1 MMGNAQPSFS
11 ISQKT
16 FYDAI
21 SWKEN
26 GKSDV
31 FPIEISR
38 KLGSTHYFT
47 SVFWFFELKNKLEQE
62 KIYSGCDYS

>member
-1 MMGNAQPSFS
+1 MMENAQTSFT

-21 SWKEN
+21 SWKED
-26 GKSDV
+26 GKPDV

-38 KLGSTHYFT
+38 KLVSTNYFT
-47 SVFWFFELKNKLEQE
+47 HVF
-62 KIYSGCDYS
+62 